1 MGLQEGRLLVG
12 LGHVPDLLVEGIPVY
27 KCTVITGYVDRD
39 GYAPAREGHHA
50 SQLVLGVQRRV
61 EGEGPTLVSG
71 MKISDII
78 LEAFLNV
85 LYATVNYE

>member
-27 KCTVITGYVDRD
+27 MFTVETGCED
-39 GYAPAREGHHA
+39 GIYSPAREGHHA

-61 EGEGPTLVSG
+61 EGEGATLMSG
-71 MKISDII
+71 TI
-78 LEAFLNV
+78 V
-85 LYATVNYE
+85 R